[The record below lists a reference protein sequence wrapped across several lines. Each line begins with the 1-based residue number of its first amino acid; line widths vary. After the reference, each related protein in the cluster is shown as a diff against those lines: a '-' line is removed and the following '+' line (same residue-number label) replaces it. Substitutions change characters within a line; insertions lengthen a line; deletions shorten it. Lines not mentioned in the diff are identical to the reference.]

1 MLTTILAFLIALG
14 ILITFH
20 ELGHYW
26 AARRCGVRVLRFSV
40 GFGKAIWTR
49 TDRHGTQ
56 WAVAA
61 IPLGGYVKMLDD
73 AGPEHEVGQSSRR
86 AEAFNQQ
93 PVWNRFFI
101 VAAGPVANFVLA
113 TLIYAALNVVGTQ
126 EPQAILAQPV
136 AGTPAAHAGILEN
149 DRLVSVNGQAVQ
161 SWPQA
166 RWLLMN
172 PSISGGSVMLGVE
185 SAGRFTE
192 RQMTLAGIDGQSG
205 ARDEDPLLASGLQLI
220 PGQVRLGEV
229 RTDSAAERAGLT
241 SGDVVTSIGGIENPD
256 VLTFIRHIESRP
268 DEPVV
273 IGLRRG
279 QTDLL
284 IRATPARVQSAD
296 GKEVGRLGVAVSAI
310 VPMVTIEQGVIE
322 SLWGGAVRTAETA
335 WFSLRMLGKM
345 IIGEISL
352 NNLSGPVTIADYAGQ
367 TARVGLVSYL
377 GFIALVSV
385 SIGVLNLLP
394 IPMLDGGH
402 LAFYTLE
409 IIRGKPAPAR
419 WFELGQ
425 RAGVAVLAGLMS
437 LAIFNDLARLL
448 S

>member
-1 MLTTILAFLIALG
+1 M
-14 ILITFH
+14 ITFH

-26 AARRCGVRVLRFSV
+26 AARRCGVKVLRFSV

-49 TDRHGTQ
+49 TDRHGTE
-56 WAVAA
+56 WAVSA

-73 AGPEHEVGQSSRR
+73 AGPEHKAAQSPGRS
-86 AEAFNQQ
+86 EAFNQQ

-101 VAAGPVANFVLA
+101 VAAGPVANFILA
-113 TLIYAALNVVGTQ
+113 AIIYAGISAVGTQ
-126 EPQAILAQPV
+126 EPQALLAQPL
-136 AGTPAAHAGILEN
+136 AGTPAAQAGLMEN
-149 DRLVSVNGQAVQ
+149 DRLVAVNGQAVQ

-172 PSISGGSVMLGVE
+172 PSISGGTVSLGVE
-185 SAGRFTE
+185 SRGRVSE
-192 RQMTLAGIDGQSG
+192 RVLVLAGIDGSSS
-205 ARDEDPLLASGLQLI
+205 ARDEDPLLSSGLALA
-220 PGQVRLGEV
+220 PGQVRLGEA
-229 RTDSAAERAGLT
+229 RPNSAALLAGL
-241 SGDVVTSIGGIENPD
+241 SAGDVITSVDGIQDPD
-256 VLTFIRHIESRP
+256 VLTFVRYIERHP
-268 DEPVV
+268 DEQIV

-284 IRATPARVQSAD
+284 IRATPARVKLPD
-296 GKEVGRLGVAVSAI
+296 GKEVGRLGVPVSAI
-310 VPMVTIEQGVIE
+310 VPMVTIEQGVLG
-322 SLWGGAVRTAETA
+322 SLWGGVTRTLETA
-335 WFSLRMLGKM
+335 WFSLKMLGKM
-345 IIGEISL
+345 IVGEVSL

-367 TARVGLVSYL
+367 SARIGLVSYL

-419 WFELGQ
+419 WFEVGQ